1 MRLVWSKPAL
11 LEWMGAI
18 MAGARLRLL
27 VWLMAL
33 AAILAGCTQGAGL
46 PQSVTAPA
54 QDAATAVPAS
64 STPGANPA
72 GDGTAPAP
80 LPTSVPTAASAP
92 APAAAP
98 APSPSLA
105 PAPTPAPAP
114 QPFAL
119 DLYREGD
126 FVPQYT
132 FDWCVAASIQM
143 AHNLID
149 ATGGG
154 TWADRAQQ
162 NELWEMAR
170 ARSSDSF
177 NGANPF
183 GWAQVLTEA
192 GMGPYR
198 VVSIP
203 GYEEALRTA
212 ASALTV
218 TGRPVGRVMW
228 SGRHA
233 WVMSGFESSG
243 DPRQFPAFSV
253 TGIRVLDPL
262 YPYGSGQWG
271 PSPAPN
277 ALLTPEQLATQFV
290 VREPRRWSSAL
301 PAGYLLVLP
310 VGA

>member
-1 MRLVWSKPAL
+1 
-11 LEWMGAI
+11 

-27 VWLMAL
+27 AWLMAL
-33 AAILAGCTQGAGL
+33 AAILAGCTQGGSL
-46 PQSVTAPA
+46 QQSVTAPA
-54 QDAATAVPAS
+54 QDAATAA
-64 STPGANPA
+64 
-72 GDGTAPAP
+72 
-80 LPTSVPTAASAP
+80 PTAAAAPVPAPIPAP
-92 APAAAP
+92 APATSP
-98 APSPSLA
+98 APSPA
-105 PAPTPAPAP
+105 PAPVAAP

-170 ARSSDSF
+170 AHSSDSF

-183 GWAQVLTEA
+183 GWAQVLTDA

-212 ASALTV
+212 ASALTD
-218 TGRPVGRVMW
+218 TGRPVGLVMW

-243 DPRQFPAFSV
+243 DPHQFPAFAV

-271 PSPAPN
+271 PSPAPD

-301 PAGYLLVLP
+301 PVGYLLVLP

>member
-1 MRLVWSKPAL
+1 MTA
-11 LEWMGAI
+11 
-18 MAGARLRLL
+18 ARLRLL
-27 VWLMAL
+27 AWLVAVAGFLTGCVPGSSLPEAATAPASTAAGTAGATPTATTAAAAGTAL
-33 AAILAGCTQGAGL
+33 AAPQAPIESAAPVPTQ
-46 PQSVTAPA
+46 A
-54 QDAATAVPAS
+54 QASVPA
-64 STPGANPA
+64 P
-72 GDGTAPAP
+72 
-80 LPTSVPTAASAP
+80 V
-92 APAAAP
+92 
-98 APSPSLA
+98 
-105 PAPTPAPAP
+105 P

-119 DLYREGD
+119 NLYREGD

-149 ATGGG
+149 DTGGG

-183 GWAQVLTEA
+183 GWAQVLTES

-198 VVSIP
+198 VVSIADY
-203 GYEEALRTA
+203 GEALRTA
-212 ASALTV
+212 SRAITE
-218 TGRPVGRVMW
+218 TGRPVGLVMW

-233 WVMSGFESSG
+233 WVMSGFESIG
-243 DPRQFPAFSV
+243 DPRQFPDFFV

-271 PSPAPN
+271 PSPAPDS
-277 ALLTPEQLATQFV
+277 LLTPDELATQFV
-290 VREPRRWSSAL
+290 VREPRRWSGSL
-301 PAGYLLVLP
+301 PAGFLMVLP
-310 VGA
+310 VKDK